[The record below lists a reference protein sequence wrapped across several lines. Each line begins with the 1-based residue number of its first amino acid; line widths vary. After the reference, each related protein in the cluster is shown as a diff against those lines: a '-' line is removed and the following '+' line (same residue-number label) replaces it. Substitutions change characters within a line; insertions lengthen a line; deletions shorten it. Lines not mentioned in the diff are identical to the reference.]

1 MSRSLADPKA
11 IGEDVESLV
20 IDAVDGLAPAVD
32 PEDWYD
38 AHAETVLGPRTTPDD
53 LLFGSIP
60 VVEAGTR
67 IEIKAC
73 KRTVSNGAQA
83 SRPGRWLLQTDQHE
97 QLLDDGALYLLAVYE
112 EIEAT
117 KRLETMLIVPAS
129 IIDEILKD
137 RWYEVDRHE
146 SAVAQL
152 PWPHVLGE
160 EVDDAE

>member
-73 KRTVSNGAQA
+73 KRTVSNLEFG
-83 SRPGRWLLQTDQHE
+83 
-97 QLLDDGALYLLAVYE
+97 E
-112 EIEAT
+112 ERIT
-117 KRLETMLIVPAS
+117 FDFLVGYQDRRVLEGVVPAYLEFAALLEGGMPVEL
-129 IIDEILKD
+129 IG
-137 RWYEVDRHE
+137 EV
-146 SAVAQL
+146 L
-152 PWPHVLGE
+152 T
-160 EVDDAE
+160 AENEAGFRLRVTSLRMLEPGSRD